1 MLKIFLKEML
11 CNIFESSRK
20 YINCIPN
27 LFNSFYEHKILVCLL
42 IKKLNEEKHDHFEI
56 YIEWSFFQFSTIHG
70 LLEKS

>member
-42 IKKLNEEKHDHFEI
+42 IKKLKKAKLNKICHKRVYH
-56 YIEWSFFQFSTIHG
+56 
-70 LLEKS
+70 